1 MHSFYT
7 IVSLS
12 PNIATK
18 DSVGVGLVLFD
29 GNRFQYYFSDRKRM
43 AAQKLISNPDLDLKG
58 IFKQIEG
65 KCEELNREL
74 IQNKLIYSAH
84 KWMDASYFE
93 YLEKY
98 SNGLVQFSAPK
109 AFIVSGEAD
118 EFEKLVRMLFNENL
132 HEYITVTPPS
142 RTQRL
147 VEEKLIKRV
156 SDKVHVNYKFTPS
169 LFPSIHFKY
178 ELDCIGKNGFLVGAK
193 SLEFNQS
200 SQTLDLKMS
209 HYYSLILMLASKHN
223 KPIKGNNF
231 FLLAEE
237 PKSVSSSEHKLWA
250 SAQTNPLVQV
260 LNPEES
266 SKVADLIEDKLA
278 TKFLEEVEF

>member
-18 DSVGVGLVLFD
+18 DSVGVGIVLFN
-29 GNRFQYYFSDRKRM
+29 GNRFQYYFSDRKRK
-43 AAQKLISNPDLDLKG
+43 AAQRLISNVDLDLKG
-58 IFKQIEG
+58 ILKQIEG
-65 KCEELNREL
+65 KCEELNKEL
-74 IQNKLIYSAH
+74 NQNKLIYSAQ
-84 KWMDASYFE
+84 KWTDASYFE

-98 SNGLVQFSAPK
+98 SNGLIQFSAPK
-109 AFIVSGEAD
+109 AFIVSSEPE
-118 EFEKLVRMLFNENL
+118 EFEKLVKMLFNENL
-132 HEYITVTPPS
+132 NEYFKISTPS
-142 RTQRL
+142 RIQMM
-147 VEEKLIKRV
+147 VEEKLINRV

-193 SLEFNQS
+193 FLEFNQS
-200 SQTLDLKMS
+200 PQTLDLKMS

-223 KPIKGNNF
+223 KPIKENNF

-237 PKSVSSSEHKLWA
+237 PENVSSSEHKLWA
-250 SAQTNPLVQV
+250 SAQINPLVKV

-266 SKVADLIEDKLA
+266 SKVVDIIEEKSA
-278 TKFLEEVEF
+278 SKFLDEVEF

>member
-29 GNRFQYYFSDRKRM
+29 GIKFQYYFSDRKRK
-43 AAQKLISNPDLDLKG
+43 AAQRLISDSDLDLKG
-58 IFKQIEG
+58 ILNQIEG
-65 KCEELNREL
+65 KCEELNKEL
-74 IQNKLIYSAH
+74 IQNKLIYSAQ

-93 YLEKY
+93 YLDKY
-98 SNGLVQFSAPK
+98 SNGLIQFSAPK
-109 AFIVSGEAD
+109 ALIVSNEPD
-118 EFEKLVRMLFNENL
+118 EFEKLVKMLFKENL
-132 HEYITVTPPS
+132 HEYFTVAPPS
-142 RTQRL
+142 RTQIL
-147 VEEKLIKRV
+147 VEEKLINRV

-193 SLEFNQS
+193 SLEFTQS
-200 SQTLDLKMS
+200 QQTLDLKMS
-209 HYYSLILMLASKHN
+209 HYYSLILMLASEHN
-223 KPIKGNNF
+223 KPIKENNF

-237 PKSVSSSEHKLWA
+237 PENVSSAEHKLWA
-250 SAQTNPLVQV
+250 SAQTNPLVKV

-278 TKFLEEVEF
+278 TKFLDEIEF